1 MRTLVLL
8 ALLAACGGTSG
19 ISTAGGNPTGGG
31 TTDAGTDAGTDGGT
45 DGGTAV
51 TIEWT
56 FVTGDAGVTTTVAAG
71 TPVRWHN
78 GDLVTHSVVP
88 ATTPP
93 PNSTGNIVPG
103 STSAN
108 QTISTPGTYH
118 FICGIHGPVMSGTLV
133 VQ

>member
-19 ISTAGGNPTGGG
+19 IPTGGGNFTGGG
-31 TTDAGTDAGTDGGT
+31 TTDAGT

>member
-19 ISTAGGNPTGGG
+19 TPTGGGNPTGGG
-31 TTDAGTDAGTDGGT
+31 TTDAGTD
-45 DGGTAV
+45 GGTAV

-56 FVTGDAGVTTTVAAG
+56 FATGDAGVTTTVAAG

-78 GDLVTHSVVP
+78 GDLVAHSAVP

-93 PNSTGNIVPG
+93 PNSTGSIGPG
-103 STSAN
+103 GTSAN

-118 FICGIHGPVMSGTLV
+118 FICGIHGPVMHGTLV

>member
-19 ISTAGGNPTGGG
+19 ISTGGGNPTGGG
-31 TTDAGTDAGTDGGT
+31 TTDAGT

-103 STSAN
+103 ATSAN